1 MYICIFTL
9 CNDKQDDQEME
20 QDEAKDTFL
29 NTAEVMG
36 EKDTLLLNSSKV
48 LRHGKVVSSGE
59 EMTDLTDK
67 IKSVCFLLL
76 LVLLVFLNS
85 HGR

>member
-1 MYICIFTL
+1 
-9 CNDKQDDQEME
+9 ME

-48 LRHGKVVSSGE
+48 LRHGKVVSNGE

-67 IKSVCFLLL
+67 IKSVCFLASACSFDILEL
-76 LVLLVFLNS
+76 TLQMM
-85 HGR
+85 HGSEMNEKVM

>member
-1 MYICIFTL
+1 
-9 CNDKQDDQEME
+9 ME
-20 QDEAKDTFL
+20 QDISQEEAKDTFL

-48 LRHGKVVSSGE
+48 LRDGKVVSNGE

-67 IKSVCFLLL
+67 IKTVCF
-76 LVLLVFLNS
+76 S
-85 HGR
+85 